1 MYLLIGT
8 ELYLTEL
15 FKTTLMKELLTEE
28 DDQFNFFS
36 FDMEETP
43 LSAAIAEAETIPFFG
58 DYRLVFV
65 ENPYFLTAERKT
77 NGVEHDVNL
86 LLNYLESPSPTTV
99 LVFMASYEKLD
110 ERKSYQSIEKNATV
124 VDVNPMDE
132 KAIRQYIKRLRAK
145 GTLFAPMLLIYY
157 FN

>member
-1 MYLLIGT
+1 MELQKALKEVREQKIAPVYLLIGT

-65 ENPYFLTAERKT
+65 ENPYFLTCRKK
-77 NGVEHDVNL
+77 NK
-86 LLNYLESPSPTTV
+86 TV
-99 LVFMASYEKLD
+99 WNMM
-110 ERKSYQSIEKNATV
+110 SIF
-124 VDVNPMDE
+124 
-132 KAIRQYIKRLRAK
+132 Y
-145 GTLFAPMLLIYY
+145 
-157 FN
+157 

>member
-43 LSAAIAEAETIPFFG
+43 LSALIAEAETIPF
-58 DYRLVFV
+58 LVIIALSLWKI
-65 ENPYFLTAERKT
+65 LT
-77 NGVEHDVNL
+77 
-86 LLNYLESPSPTTV
+86 
-99 LVFMASYEKLD
+99 F
-110 ERKSYQSIEKNATV
+110 
-124 VDVNPMDE
+124 
-132 KAIRQYIKRLRAK
+132 
-145 GTLFAPMLLIYY
+145 
-157 FN
+157 